1 MGKSVK
7 NLKNQSSLILTI
19 RTDSPVAEVGLFN
32 NLKQL
37 DYEVWHADRN
47 LSLTILGKI
56 EELLK
61 RNKESFNALDGI
73 VVFKGPGSFTGL
85 RIGLTVAN
93 TLAYGLRIPIISS
106 DEEAWIQDGIKRLKK
121 GENEKITTPEYG
133 REARI
138 TKPRK

>member
-1 MGKSVK
+1 MKLYLS
-7 NLKNQSSLILTI
+7 I
-19 RTDSPVAEVGLFN
+19 RTDSPDAEVGLFN
-32 NLKQL
+32 GLEQL

-61 RNKESFNALDGI
+61 RNKKSFDSLDGI

-93 TLAYGLRIPIISS
+93 TLAYGLRIPIISR
-106 DEEAWIQDGIKRLKK
+106 DAQAWIQDGIKRLKK
-121 GENEKITTPEYG
+121 GENEKITIPKYG
-133 REARI
+133 RSARI

>member
-1 MGKSVK
+1 MARSSESAKKKSK
-7 NLKNQSSLILTI
+7 MILTI
-19 RTDSPVAEVGLFN
+19 RTDSPEAEVGLFN
-32 NLKQL
+32 GQKQL

-61 RNKESFNALDGI
+61 RNKKSFDRLDGI
-73 VVFKGPGSFTGL
+73 VGFKGPGSFTGL

-93 TLAYGLRIPIISS
+93 TLAYGLRIPIVSS
-106 DEEAWIQDGIKRLKK
+106 DAEAWIQDGIKRLEK
-121 GENEKITTPEYG
+121 GENNKITAPEYG
-133 REARI
+133 RAARI

>member
-1 MGKSVK
+1 MVKS
-7 NLKNQSSLILTI
+7 LKATKKKSRIILTI
-19 RTDSPVAEVGLFN
+19 RTDSPDAEVGLFS

-61 RNKESFNALDGI
+61 RNKKSFDELDGI

-85 RIGLTVAN
+85 RIGLTVGN
-93 TLAYGLRIPIISS
+93 TLAYGLRIPIVSS
-106 DEEAWIQDGIKRLKK
+106 DAEAWIQDGIKRLQK
-121 GENEKITTPEYG
+121 GKNEKITIPKYG

>member
-1 MGKSVK
+1 M
-7 NLKNQSSLILTI
+7 NLILTI
-19 RTDSPVAEVGLFN
+19 RTDSPDAEVGIFDGQ
-32 NLKQL
+32 KQL

-56 EELLK
+56 ENLLEK
-61 RNKESFNALDGI
+61 NEFRFDDLKG
-73 VVFKGPGSFTGL
+73 VVGFKGPGSFTGL

-93 TLAYGLRIPIISS
+93 TLAYGLRIPVVSS
-106 DEEAWIQDGIKRLKK
+106 DAEAWIQDGIKRLNK
-121 GENEKITTPEYG
+121 GEDDKVALPEYG